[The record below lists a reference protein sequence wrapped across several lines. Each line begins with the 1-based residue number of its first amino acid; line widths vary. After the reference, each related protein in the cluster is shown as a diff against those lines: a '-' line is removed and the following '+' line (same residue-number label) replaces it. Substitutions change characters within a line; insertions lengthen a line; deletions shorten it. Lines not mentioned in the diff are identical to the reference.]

1 MTLPV
6 IFIGHGSPMNAI
18 ETNPF
23 SEQWQSLGKRIKPK
37 AILMISAHW
46 FTKHTY
52 IQSTEYPRVINDMYG
67 FPKALYE
74 VNYQVK
80 GDAILTRTLLERLT
94 VPVEVNDD
102 WGIDHGAWSV
112 LNHMYPNRDIPV
124 VQLSVHSGLSPEEKY
139 KIGQQ
144 LRGLR
149 NEGVLIIGSGNIVHN
164 LSKMTPN
171 RSDPFPWAEKFN
183 NFIRSAILESNHEKC
198 LYYYR
203 LENAAHLSV
212 PISDHFDPLL
222 YVLGA
227 SLKDDRVTVFNDA
240 LLWGSLSMTSY
251 IFE

>member
-6 IFIGHGSPMNAI
+6 IFIGHGSPMYARKK
-18 ETNPF
+18 NPF
-23 SEQWQSLGKRIKPK
+23 SQQWQALGKRIKPK

-46 FTKHTY
+46 FTRHTY
-52 IQSTEYPRVINDMYG
+52 IQNDEYPSVINDIYG
-67 FPKALYE
+67 LEKTLPQA
-74 VNYQVK
+74 NYRVK
-80 GDAILTRTLLERLT
+80 GDAILSRTLLERLT
-94 VPVEVNDD
+94 VPVEVNNN
-102 WGIDHGAWSV
+102 WGIDYGTWSV
-112 LNHMYPNRDIPV
+112 LNHMYPNMDIPV
-124 VQLSVHSGLSPEEKY
+124 VQLSVHSGLSPSEKY

-164 LSKMTPN
+164 LSKMDTN
-171 RSDPFPWAEKFN
+171 REEPFPWAEKFN

-227 SLKDDRVTVFNDA
+227 TLKDDQVTVFNDE
-240 LLWGSLSMTSY
+240 LLFGSLSMTSY